1 MRRTKEIADEFG
13 VNPSTIQRW
22 IKHFQL
28 RCEINNNGHF
38 ELNEATYEKL
48 KHVHQETKNGKKM
61 KDVVLLGHCFT
72 SERHQSKKMVPSQRL
87 DEKIE
92 QLIILVDQ
100 LDRNIQT
107 KADEVVEY
115 QVLNQRKEINE
126 LNEIIHHLSQR
137 LKVLEK
143 EIPEKNL
150 KQESSE
156 TERIPLKKRRLAGIF
171 SL

>member
-28 RCEINNNGHF
+28 SCEINNNGHF
-38 ELNEATYEKL
+38 ELNETSYQKL
-48 KHVHQETKNGKKM
+48 KQVHEQTKKGKKI
-61 KDVVLLGHCFT
+61 KEVVLKGHQFT
-72 SERHQSKKMVPSQRL
+72 PERSHAKKMVPSQRL
-87 DEKIE
+87 DEKID
-92 QLIILVDQ
+92 QLLIQVDQ

-126 LNEIIHHLSQR
+126 LNDIIHHLSNR
-137 LKVLEK
+137 LNVLEK
-143 EIPEKNL
+143 EIPEKEL
-150 KQESSE
+150 KDVSPDR
-156 TERIPLKKRRLAGIF
+156 ERIPLKKRRLAGIF